1 MRAVNLLPSDMR
13 ASRPEPRRSVRPEP
27 VQGIGAQI
35 LLGALA
41 LCVAALAV
49 FVLVSNDIKQRES
62 DLETAQQR
70 ATAATAKAA
79 ALKPYADFEALASA
93 RVETVTGLAA
103 SRFDWEQALRDISRA
118 IPGDVK
124 LQNLEGDMGL
134 PGSTGGGDAL
144 RGAIQAP
151 AITLGGCASSQS
163 GVARLMSRIK
173 AVDGATRV
181 SLSKTESTA
190 ASSSTASTSES
201 PCGAGDPPTFSL
213 VVFFESSAAIAALA
227 PAEVQGVPVPKA
239 VDQAND
245 AAGDAEGDATAADSG
260 AEADPQAG
268 ASESSETDTST
279 SSSTSTTNSTG
290 GTP

>member
-1 MRAVNLLPSDMR
+1 MRAVNLLPRDLR
-13 ASRPEPRRSVRPEP
+13 TARREPRRSVRPEP

-41 LCVAALAV
+41 LCVAAVAG
-49 FVLVSNDIKQRES
+49 FVLVNNDIKQRES
-62 DLETAQQR
+62 DLEVAQQR
-70 ATAATAKAA
+70 ASAATAKAA

-93 RVETVTGLAA
+93 RVETVRGLAA

-124 LQNLEGDMGL
+124 LQSLEGDMGL
-134 PGSTGGGDAL
+134 PGAPGGGDAL
-144 RGAIQAP
+144 RGSIQAP
-151 AITLGGCASSQS
+151 AISLGGCASSQS
-163 GVARLMSRIK
+163 SVARLMARIK

-190 ASSSTASTSES
+190 ANGSVASTSES
-201 PCGAGDPPTFSL
+201 PCGTDDPPTFSI
-213 VVFFESSAAIAALA
+213 VVFFEGSAASAALA

-239 VDQAND
+239 VDQANG
-245 AAGDAEGDATAADSG
+245 AADEAEGDAAAADSG
-260 AEADPQAG
+260 AAADPQAG
-268 ASESSETDTST
+268 ATESSAADPSTST
-279 SSSTSTTNSTG
+279 TTSTTNSTG

>member
-1 MRAVNLLPSDMR
+1 MRAINLLPADLRGAAPS
-13 ASRPEPRRSVRPEP
+13 APSTRPEPA
-27 VQGIGAQI
+27 QGIGAYVV
-35 LLGALA
+35 LGVLA
-41 LCVAALAV
+41 LCVAMFAVYVLATNTV
-49 FVLVSNDIKQRES
+49 KQKQT
-62 DLETAQQR
+62 DLADVTTQ
-70 ATAATAKAA
+70 ATAASQRAA
-79 ALKPYADFEALASA
+79 QLKPYADFQALAKA
-93 RVETVTGLAA
+93 RVQTVRDLAA
-103 SRFDWEQALRDISRA
+103 ARFDWEQALRDISRA

-245 AAGDAEGDATAADSG
+245 AEGDATAADSG

-279 SSSTSTTNSTG
+279 SSSTTSTTNSTG